1 MQVKHS
7 KYKNTGIL
15 FELLV
20 RQITTDTLDGKDS
33 PAKDILKKYFVK
45 TELGREYKLY
55 ETLLKRTSLTESKAN
70 IVISTLTDSSK
81 TLNRGIIK
89 RQKYNLI
96 SEIQKHYDLNE
107 FFNHKLPN
115 YKVYAAFYTL
125 VETYNTTIGANPENI
140 INNKITILEALTQK
154 EIINEENENIKQFL
168 QESKDIRILTYKI
181 LIDKFNEKYDSFSKQ
196 QKLILKEYINNINDS
211 DKLKDIVNKHFNYIK
226 IALSGHSDKIEDKVT
241 KIKLNEAIKLVQ
253 VIKKNEH
260 PKEEHL
266 LNLFLTVF
274 ALNPYPQYNMK
285 TVPRQRKI
293 EGQQKRVVSSY
304 NDRWSL
310 K

>member
-115 YKVYAAFYTL
+115 YKIYAAFYTL
-125 VETYNTTIGANPENI
+125 LE
-140 INNKITILEALTQK
+140 INNSQTNNPDQIITNKVTILEHLTAAQ
-154 EIINEENENIKQFL
+154 II
-168 QESKDIRILTYKI
+168 ESKVKDDVMEEFEKADKDVRFLAYKMV
-181 LIDKFNEKYDSFSKQ
+181 LENFNTKYDELHPKQ
-196 QKLILKEYINNINDS
+196 KDILKEYITSVDNTS
-211 DKLKDIVNKHFNYIK
+211 RLKEFYTNKVNEIK
-226 IALSGHSDKIEDKVT
+226 EELISLNQQTKNPVT
-241 KIKLNEAIKLVQ
+241 KIKINEVISLVTPPS
-253 VIKKNEH
+253 KNT
-260 PKEEHL
+260 KITDNDLVDL
-266 LNLFLTVF
+266 LQYYDLINELETV
-274 ALNPYPQYNMK
+274 N
-285 TVPRQRKI
+285 
-293 EGQQKRVVSSY
+293 G
-304 NDRWSL
+304 
-310 K
+310 